1 MRQPWA
7 LAERLAGMRLNF
19 TLVVLLLA
27 ACGSPAASA
36 APSAPSASADLDP
49 TGAWEL
55 VSATVDGV
63 PIELLED
70 HPVTAV
76 IDASSLGGR
85 SACNE
90 YGGRIEG
97 AGGGIRIAE
106 LFQTDMACGPD
117 GVMALEQ
124 AYLAALGRV
133 RAIEVIDGQLALR
146 GEAVDLRFDP
156 LPEPPTAEL
165 VDTTWVLETLFVGD
179 VASSP
184 AGDPATLELRTDGTF
199 SGSTGCRTFTGRWV
213 EIGAQI
219 QAPELRMGETECKP
233 ELAQQDSH
241 VVSVLGD
248 GFVPT
253 IEGDLLTLIDPG
265 GVGLVYRAED

>member
-1 MRQPWA
+1 MQ
-7 LAERLAGMRLNF
+7 LQL
-19 TLVVLLLA
+19 VLLGLLIA
-27 ACGSPAASA
+27 ACSSPAASA
-36 APSAPSASADLDP
+36 APSASSDIDP

-76 IDASSLGGR
+76 IDASTLGGR

-90 YGGRIEG
+90 YFGRFEVAGEATRIDGLGG
-97 AGGGIRIAE
+97 
-106 LFQTDMACGPD
+106 TDMACAPD
-117 GVMALEQ
+117 EVMALER
-124 AYLAALGRV
+124 AYLTALDRV

-146 GEAVDLRFDP
+146 GEAVDLLFDP
-156 LPEPPTAEL
+156 LPEPPVAEL

-184 AGDPATLELRTDGTF
+184 DGDPATLELRSDGTF
-199 SGSTGCRTFTGRWV
+199 SGSTGCRPFTGRWI
-213 EIGAQI
+213 EFGSQI
-219 QAPELRMGETECKP
+219 QAPDFRMGETECKP
-233 ELAQQDSH
+233 ELEQQDSH

-248 GFVPT
+248 GFDPS
-253 IEGDLLTLIDPG
+253 IEGDLLTLLDPG
-265 GVGLVYRAED
+265 GVGLVYRANER